1 MLRRHKLGMRGS
13 LVKACR
19 RTVYKQRLPVGLDKL
34 SRRPATLRSSRYD
47 SPVQD
52 VHAGREAE
60 LAASARSSR
69 PCPRPGPAA
78 SVDGGAGILE
88 CFGRGNE
95 TSSAGSIDDPSSI
108 LQSPCLR
115 PGHSSRYRTTRRP
128 RVICAAADPRTAAR
142 QNHAQLH
149 GGSAHGRSATKAP
162 ASPHLVPVRSA
173 PAHPG
178 SSRSWRGPRRRV
190 AVPRLSRDGVPPCL
204 CRNTAAARRTSPAG
218 RPGAVRAGG
227 DRPSRMT
234 AVSGNS
240 VLPGFR
246 PAPSVCRV

>member
-1 MLRRHKLGMRGS
+1 MLRRHKLGMRGP

-19 RTVYKQRLPVGLDKL
+19 RTVYKRRLPVELDKP
-34 SRRPATLRSSRYD
+34 SRRPATLRSSRYG

-60 LAASARSSR
+60 LAASAHSSR

-115 PGHSSRYRTTRRP
+115 PGHSSIYRTTSAQSDLCCGRSTHSCTAEP
-128 RVICAAADPRTAAR
+128 CTAAR
-142 QNHAQLH
+142 RISARQIRHQSTCVTPSRSGEVRTGASWLFAQLE
-149 GGSAHGRSATKAP
+149 RSATPRGGPP
-162 ASPHLVPVRSA
+162 AEPRWSTAMPLSKH
-173 PAHPG
+173 
-178 SSRSWRGPRRRV
+178 RRRPPNV
-190 AVPRLSRDGVPPCL
+190 TCRPTGCRPCRWRSSQSYDRGV
-204 CRNTAAARRTSPAG
+204 R
-218 RPGAVRAGG
+218 
-227 DRPSRMT
+227 
-234 AVSGNS
+234 
-240 VLPGFR
+240 
-246 PAPSVCRV
+246 